1 MANFLKNLHPLLRRD
16 RDKKDNQDPNF
27 ALIDTLNE
35 EMNQVEKDAIE
46 SKLQSSLK
54 TATSEY
60 LDKFGDWFGV
70 YRKTD
75 ENDDDYRARIIKY
88 LLLKRGTNNAI
99 IEAIKD
105 YLGKDDIDVSVYE
118 PFTNIFYTNKSHLNG
133 EDHLMGY
140 YYTFAVINVSIG
152 DYFPVE
158 IIDVI
163 NEFKPAGVT
172 LYVTYDG
179 ASTIRGGT
187 IIKWLDGLP
196 KIETYQEYER
206 FIGYDD
212 TFYGHINMNE
222 SKDSDNSSS
231 DIFKTNHSLI
241 NSSDVL
247 TGSSSIGRQYVNYG
261 YITSYTYNPD
271 MASSVNQINASTNG
285 RGQEVPY
292 DYYMY
297 TGVRNNNTVELEIQT
312 SSGVSYLYNNFNFRD
327 YMSKYRPQV
336 DIQSDEARKIV
347 SDYIK
352 ELSIDYYL
360 SAVIPPDESI
370 EIKLQVYDFSI
381 DRWLTV
387 SISNLSFYEQNIGSN
402 IGYVKDYLNN
412 DLNMFTRLE
421 INAGRKDSV
430 DIKVNYLDLMFYY
443 YERNVYTIKPYRAIV
458 QNYLDITRE
467 AYVEAFKL
475 ASLDN
480 GDIISKTG
488 YQPMGYLR
496 LTDGYDNNIGRNL
509 LLDSINRT
517 KFSPNN
523 LGKGTVTQNNDGSWD
538 VKSDEGEVISLYRF
552 IKHSTIGNI
561 TEQALENGKWY
572 TFSLD
577 ITTSEDTD
585 IVIGSSVTEAYIP
598 DKDNIS
604 STTYNNKAKETRRIN
619 HTFKIVEDIE
629 NVPIILRTQGDN
641 STTVAFTYHKT
652 KLEEGV
658 KGTPW
663 QPNPEDIYG
672 ANDPNNRIE
681 LQAEDKDNNIIP
693 SKPVARYETKPGMNL
708 LADKDLFKTTIKG
721 SYVQGDTKELT
732 MSLWGSRITQTGS
745 MEKKLKAGKTYT
757 ISYDMEIIELPT
769 VPGYRY
775 APGIIVYSRN
785 PGTVIAE
792 TRFVNGY
799 AQVRDL
805 PVGTK
810 ERVEF
815 TFTMSDVDNVELT
828 AYTGLFNETGD
839 ASPYETREYAK
850 VKFTDIKLEEG
861 STATPY
867 TSSPEDNVSFVDKK
881 ITFKNINTKVQNIGI
896 TNDFAMSHL
905 KLQYSYYGNDWV
917 TLKELPDITQGETIT
932 TNNLIDLYG
941 LQTVDYSNINPMS
954 KVSLRTIW
962 NVKLGELNSQEGS
975 LSSMPNDY
983 FNAVW
988 QDIDK
993 LTNMNFG
1000 SMKVVKDTEGGVFDG
1015 STGEVIRATSLN
1027 TDTYTDLDKLSYTL
1041 NKYNEPLT
1049 LGSSRLISELK
1060 DELLTTESFNVDNR
1074 IKVVDSTSE
1083 HLPNTS
1089 IIKKGFVEREI
1100 AGSQYLDYGLYEP
1113 IESGTRYKLI
1123 VEGEFKDNIEFIS
1136 LYNSNPNFNEL
1147 FIYASEINNGYVE
1160 REFIAKESTEEKP
1173 RLNTDIRLYIRPYDS
1188 GLSKVRR
1195 VELRKV

>member
-1 MANFLKNLHPLLRRD
+1 MANFLKNLHPLLKRD
-16 RDKKDNQDPNF
+16 RNKKDNQDPNF

-99 IEAIKD
+99 IGAIKD

-140 YYTFAVINVSIG
+140 YYRFAVINVSIG

-222 SKDSDNSSS
+222 SKDSDNISS

-241 NSSDVL
+241 SSSDVL
-247 TGSSSIGRQYVNYG
+247 AGSSSIGRQYVNYG

-271 MASSVNQINASTNG
+271 MTSSVNQINASTNG

-297 TGVRNNNTVELEIQT
+297 TGVRNNNTIELEIQT

-458 QNYLDITRE
+458 ENYLDIARE
-467 AYVEAFKL
+467 AYVEAFKVS
-475 ASLDN
+475 SLNN

-488 YQPMGYLR
+488 YQPIGYLR
-496 LTDGYDNNIGRNL
+496 LTDGYDNSINRNL
-509 LLDSINRT
+509 LLNT
-517 KFSPNN
+517 KKQDTPVFRHATHTYMRVYLEHP
-523 LGKGTVTQNNDGSWD
+523 LEVGKKYTLTSKVDISNEH
-538 VKSDEGEVISLYRF
+538 KGEIDIRAY
-552 IKHSTIGNI
+552 
-561 TEQALENGKWY
+561 EPDNGI
-572 TFSLD
+572 
-577 ITTSEDTD
+577 ITTVIEDGK
-585 IVIGSSVTEAYIP
+585 IEVTF
-598 DKDNIS
+598 
-604 STTYNNKAKETRRIN
+604 TAKV
-619 HTFKIVEDIE
+619 K
-629 NVPIILRTQGDN
+629 
-641 STTVAFTYHKT
+641 STTVLLYMGTAGKSPYTLNTVFKEVM
-652 KLEEGV
+652 LVEGD
-658 KGTPW
+658 KPYKW

-672 ANDPNNRIE
+672 DNDPNQNINLE
-681 LQAEDKDNNIIP
+681 VKDIDSKIIS
-693 SKPVARYETKPGMNL
+693 SKDVS
-708 LADKDLFKTTIKG
+708 LA
-721 SYVQGDTKELT
+721 
-732 MSLWGSRITQTGS
+732 
-745 MEKKLKAGKTYT
+745 
-757 ISYDMEIIELPT
+757 
-769 VPGYRY
+769 
-775 APGIIVYSRN
+775 
-785 PGTVIAE
+785 
-792 TRFVNGY
+792 
-799 AQVRDL
+799 
-805 PVGTK
+805 
-810 ERVEF
+810 
-815 TFTMSDVDNVELT
+815 
-828 AYTGLFNETGD
+828 
-839 ASPYETREYAK
+839 
-850 VKFTDIKLEEG
+850 
-861 STATPY
+861 
-867 TSSPEDNVSFVDKK
+867 PEDNVQFLDK
-881 ITFKNINTKVQNIGI
+881 IVTLGNINTKVQSIGI
-896 TNDFAMSHL
+896 TNDFTIPHV

-917 TLKELPDITQGETIT
+917 TLKELTDVTQGETIT
-932 TNNLIDLYG
+932 TNNLIDVFG

-954 KVSLRTIW
+954 NVSLRSIW
-962 NVKLGELNSQEGS
+962 NVKLGELNNKEGS
-975 LSSMPNDY
+975 VSNMPNNY

-993 LTNMNFG
+993 LTDMNFG
-1000 SMKVVKDTEGGVFDG
+1000 SMKIVKDTEGGVFDG
-1015 STGEVIRATSLN
+1015 STGEIIKATLLN

-1060 DELLTTESFNVDNR
+1060 DELLTTESLNIDNR
-1074 IKVVDSTSE
+1074 IKVVDSISE

-1113 IESGTRYKLI
+1113 IESGTRYKFI
-1123 VEGEFKDNIEFIS
+1123 VEGEFKNNIEFIS
-1136 LYNSNPNFNEL
+1136 LYNSNANFNET
-1147 FIYASEINNGYVE
+1147 FIYPTDIINGVAE
-1160 REFIAKESTEEKP
+1160 KEFIAKKPTEEKP

-1188 GLSKVRR
+1188 ELSKVRR
-1195 VELRKV
+1195 VEIRKV

>member
-16 RDKKDNQDPNF
+16 RNKKDNQDPNF
-27 ALIDTLNE
+27 ALIDALNE
-35 EMNQVEKDAIE
+35 EMNQVERDAIE

-70 YRKTD
+70 YRRAN
-75 ENDDDYRARIIKY
+75 EDDTTYRARIIRY

-99 IEAIKD
+99 IDAIKD
-105 YLGKDDIDVSVYE
+105 YLGRDDIDVSVYE

-140 YYTFAVINVSIG
+140 YYRFAVINVSIG

-222 SKDSDNSSS
+222 SKDSDNISS

-247 TGSSSIGRQYVNYG
+247 AGSSSIGRQYVNYG
-261 YITSYTYNPD
+261 YITSYTYHPD
-271 MASSVNQINASTNG
+271 MTSSVNQISASTHG

-297 TGVRNNNTVELEIQT
+297 TGVRNNNTVELEMQT

-336 DIQSDEARKIV
+336 DIQSDEARRNV

-412 DLNMFTRLE
+412 ELNMFTRLE
-421 INAGRKDSV
+421 INAGRRGSV

-443 YERNVYTIKPYRAIV
+443 YERNVYTIYPYSAIV
-458 QNYLDITRE
+458 DNYLDLSRDTYI
-467 AYVEAFKL
+467 EAFKI
-475 ASLDN
+475 ASLNN
-480 GDIISKTG
+480 GDIISKSG

-509 LLDSINRT
+509 LFNTTQGFYKDDLIIYNGVIIREEGKEAIAWSDTANIISLRNSGETLIPGEQYAFSFYAKASEDLNIQKVYLNQANSSFLVNQQIST
-517 KFSPNN
+517 KWERYSFSFIAQEDNN
-523 LGKGTVTQNNDGSWD
+523 GNKVKFHSYPIVNNGEKTFFIAD
-538 VKSDEGEVISLYRF
+538 VKLEYG
-552 IKHSTIGNI
+552 GN
-561 TEQALENGKWY
+561 
-572 TFSLD
+572 
-577 ITTSEDTD
+577 
-585 IVIGSSVTEAYIP
+585 P
-598 DKDNIS
+598 
-604 STTYNNKAKETRRIN
+604 
-619 HTFKIVEDIE
+619 
-629 NVPIILRTQGDN
+629 
-641 STTVAFTYHKT
+641 T
-652 KLEEGV
+652 KV
-658 KGTPW
+658 

-681 LQAEDKDNNIIP
+681 LQAKDKDNNIIP
-693 SKPVARYETKPGMNL
+693 SKPVALYETKPGMNL
-708 LADKDLFKTTIKG
+708 ISNKDIIKNTSKG
-721 SYVQGDTKELT
+721 SYVQGDTKDLT
-732 MSLWGSRITQTGS
+732 MSLWGSRITQAGS
-745 MEKKLKAGKTYT
+745 MENKLKAGKTYT
-757 ISYDMEIIELPT
+757 ISYDMEMLEVPT
-769 VPGYRY
+769 VPGYRQ
-775 APGIIVYSRN
+775 APGIIVYTRN
-785 PGTVIAE
+785 PSNVIAE
-792 TRFVNGY
+792 TRHVNGY
-799 AQVRDL
+799 EQVRDL

-815 TFTMSDVDNVELT
+815 TFTMSDADNVELT

-839 ASPYETREYAK
+839 ASPYETREYST
-850 VKFTDIKLEEG
+850 VRFTNIKLEEG

-867 TSSPEDNVSFVDKK
+867 TPSPEDNVSFIDKK
-881 ITFKNINTKVQNIGI
+881 ITFTNISTIIQSIGV
-896 TNDFAMSHL
+896 TNDFTIPHVD
-905 KLQYSYYGNDWV
+905 LQYSYYGNDWI
-917 TLKELPDITQGETIT
+917 TLKELNNVTQGETIT
-932 TNNLIDLYG
+932 TNNLIDLFG
-941 LQTVDYSNINPMS
+941 LQTIDYSNITPMS
-954 KVSLRTIW
+954 KVSLRSVW
-962 NVKLGELNSQEGS
+962 NVKLGDINNQEGS
-975 LSSMPNDY
+975 LSNMSNNY

-993 LTNMNFG
+993 LTDMNFG
-1000 SMKVVKDTEGGVFDG
+1000 SMKIVKDTEGGIFDG
-1015 STGEVIRATSLN
+1015 STGEIIKATLLN

-1060 DELLTTESFNVDNR
+1060 DELLTTESLNIDNR
-1074 IKVVDSTSE
+1074 IKVVDTISE
-1083 HLPNTS
+1083 QLPIS
-1089 IIKKGFVEREI
+1089 IITNGLIERDI
-1100 AGSQYLDYGLYEP
+1100 SGSQYLAYEIYEP
-1113 IESGTRYKLI
+1113 VESGIKYKLI
-1123 VEGEFKDNIEFIS
+1123 VEGEFKDNIGYMS
-1136 LYNSNPNFNEL
+1136 LYNSNPRFSEL
-1147 FIYASEINNGYVE
+1147 TIYASEIINGVAE
-1160 REFIAKESTEEKP
+1160 KEFIAKESTDGNP
-1173 RLNTDIRLYIRPYDS
+1173 RLNTDVRIYIRPYDS
-1188 GLSKVRR
+1188 NISKVRR
-1195 VELRKV
+1195 VELRKMQ

>member
-16 RDKKDNQDPNF
+16 RNKKDNQDPNF

-222 SKDSDNSSS
+222 SKDSDNISS

-247 TGSSSIGRQYVNYG
+247 AGSSSIGRQYVNYG

-271 MASSVNQINASTNG
+271 MTSSVNQINASTNG

-297 TGVRNNNTVELEIQT
+297 TGVRNNNTVELEMQT

-336 DIQSDEARKIV
+336 DIQSDEARRNV

-412 DLNMFTRLE
+412 ELNMFTRLE

-458 QNYLDITRE
+458 ENYLDIARE

-496 LTDGYDNNIGRNL
+496 LTDGYDNNINRNL
-509 LLDSINRT
+509 VFNSQDIDWHIATYQGATKMIEKSSNGYTRVRINGGDSVVKAFYILNDIIKYKGEEIAISFRLKTKKPLGILLHGITSKDGANFYYEENETVYLTAEKSSYVGG
-517 KFSPNN
+517 SPQIQFRPN
-523 LGKGTVTQNNDGSWD
+523 GSEDLDFEIKD
-538 VKSDEGEVISLYRF
+538 VKIEF
-552 IKHSTIGNI
+552 
-561 TEQALENGKWY
+561 
-572 TFSLD
+572 
-577 ITTSEDTD
+577 
-585 IVIGSSVTEAYIP
+585 GSKVTPY
-598 DKDNIS
+598 
-604 STTYNNKAKETRRIN
+604 
-619 HTFKIVEDIE
+619 
-629 NVPIILRTQGDN
+629 
-641 STTVAFTYHKT
+641 
-652 KLEEGV
+652 
-658 KGTPW
+658 

-672 ANDPNNRIE
+672 DNDPNTRIE
-681 LQAEDKDNNIIP
+681 LQATDKDNNIIP

-708 LADKDLFKTTIKG
+708 ISNKDIIRNTSKY

-732 MSLWGSRITQTGS
+732 LSLWGTRITRAGTI
-745 MEKKLKAGKTYT
+745 ENKLKAGKTYT
-757 ISYDMEIIELPT
+757 ISYDMEILE
-769 VPGYRY
+769 VPDVPAYRY
-775 APGIIVYSRN
+775 TPGIIVLSRN
-785 PGTVIAE
+785 PSNVIAE

-799 AQVRDL
+799 AKVRDL
-805 PVGTK
+805 PEGTK
-810 ERVEF
+810 ERVEV
-815 TFTMSDVDNVELT
+815 TFTMSDDDNIELT
-828 AYTGLFNETGD
+828 AYTGLFNETGE
-839 ASPYETREYAK
+839 ASPYETREYVK

-867 TSSPEDNVSFVDKK
+867 TPSPEDSVSFIDKK

-917 TLKELPDITQGETIT
+917 TLKELTDITQGETIT
-932 TNNLIDLYG
+932 TNNLIDVFG

-954 KVSLRTIW
+954 NVSLRSIW
-962 NVKLGELNSQEGS
+962 NIKLGELSNKEGS
-975 LSSMPNDY
+975 VSNMSNNY

-993 LTNMNFG
+993 LTDMNFG
-1000 SMKVVKDTEGGVFDG
+1000 SMKIVKDTVGGVFDG
-1015 STGEVIRATSLN
+1015 STGEIIKATLLN

-1041 NKYNEPLT
+1041 NKYIEPLT

-1060 DELLTTESFNVDNR
+1060 DELLTTESLNIDNR
-1074 IKVVDSTSE
+1074 IKVVDSISE
-1083 HLPNTS
+1083 QLPNTS

-1100 AGSQYLDYGLYEP
+1100 VGSQYLDYGLYEP

-1188 GLSKVRR
+1188 ELSKVRR

>member
-1 MANFLKNLHPLLRRD
+1 MANFLKNLHPLLRRS
-16 RDKKDNQDPNF
+16 RNKKDNQDPNF

-35 EMNQVEKDAIE
+35 EMNQVERDAIE

-179 ASTIRGGT
+179 ASTIRGGSL
-187 IIKWLDGLP
+187 IKWLEGLP

-261 YITSYTYNPD
+261 YTTSYTYNPD
-271 MASSVNQINASTNG
+271 MTSTVNQINASTNG

-297 TGVRNNNTVELEIQT
+297 TGARNNNTIELEMQT

-336 DIQSDEARKIV
+336 DIQSDESRKIV

-412 DLNMFTRLE
+412 ELNMFTRLE
-421 INAGRKDSV
+421 INVGRKDSV

-458 QNYLDITRE
+458 ENYLDITRE
-467 AYVEAFKL
+467 AYIEAFKL

-488 YQPMGYLR
+488 YQPMGYIR
-496 LTDGYDNNIGRNL
+496 LTDGYDNSINRNL
-509 LLDSINRT
+509 LNNT
-517 KFSPNN
+517 TQGYYKN
-523 LGKGTVTQNNDGSWD
+523 LGSLSYSDDKHLTEDVIEEGRKSVRFDSNSTSNSIIYLKGTEYSLI
-538 VKSDEGEVISLYRF
+538 EGE
-552 IKHSTIGNI
+552 T
-561 TEQALENGKWY
+561 Y
-572 TFSLD
+572 TFSFYAKTNVDMGMVQGIYLNSD
-577 ITTSEDTD
+577 NRGFIPKTIFKPKWTRYSFTFTAKGNKNLGIHMYPLLNENSDEYR
-585 IVIGSSVTEAYIP
+585 VIYIS
-598 DKDNIS
+598 DW
-604 STTYNNKAKETRRIN
+604 
-619 HTFKIVEDIE
+619 
-629 NVPIILRTQGDN
+629 
-641 STTVAFTYHKT
+641 
-652 KLEEGV
+652 KLEFGDKATKV
-658 KGTPW
+658 

-672 ANDPNNRIE
+672 ANDPNTRIE
-681 LQAEDKDNNIIP
+681 LQAKDKDNNIIP
-693 SKPVARYETKPGMNL
+693 SKSMSLYENKPGMNL
-708 LADKDLFKTTIKG
+708 ISSKDIITNTSKY

-732 MSLWGSRITQTGS
+732 MSLWGTRITRAGT
-745 MEKKLKAGKTYT
+745 MEEKLEEGKTYT
-757 ISYDMEIIELPT
+757 ISYDMEILEVPT
-769 VPGYRY
+769 VSSFRY
-775 APGIIVYSRN
+775 TPGIIVLSRN
-785 PGTVIAE
+785 PSNVIAE

-799 AQVRDL
+799 EQVRDL
-805 PVGTK
+805 PVGAK
-810 ERVEF
+810 ERVEV
-815 TFTMSDVDNVELT
+815 TFTMPYAEDVELT
-828 AYTGLFNETGD
+828 AYTGLFNESGD

-867 TSSPEDNVSFVDKK
+867 TPLPEDNVSFIDKK

-896 TNDFAMSHL
+896 TNDFAISHL

-917 TLKELPDITQGETIT
+917 TLKELTDITQGETIT
-932 TNNLIDLYG
+932 TNNLIDVFG

-954 KVSLRTIW
+954 NVSLRSIW
-962 NVKLGELNSQEGS
+962 NVKLGELNNKEGS
-975 LSSMPNDY
+975 VSNMPNNY

-993 LTNMNFG
+993 LTDMNFG
-1000 SMKVVKDTEGGVFDG
+1000 SMKIVKDTEGGVFDG
-1015 STGEVIRATSLN
+1015 ATGEVIRATSLN

-1041 NKYNEPLT
+1041 ANYTEPLT

-1060 DELLTTESFNVDNR
+1060 EELLTTESLNIDNR
-1074 IKVVDSTSE
+1074 VKVVDTISE
-1083 HLPNTS
+1083 QLPIS
-1089 IIKKGFVEREI
+1089 IIKNGFIERDI
-1100 AGSQYLDYGLYEP
+1100 SGSQYLAYELYEP
-1113 IESGTRYKLI
+1113 VESGIKYKLI
-1123 VEGEFKDNIEFIS
+1123 VEGEFKDNIGYMS
-1136 LYNSNPNFNEL
+1136 LYNSNPRFSEL
-1147 FIYASEINNGYVE
+1147 TIYASEIINGVAE
-1160 REFIAKESTEEKP
+1160 KEFIAKESTDGNP
-1173 RLNTDIRLYIRPYDS
+1173 RLNTDVRIYVRPYDS
-1188 GLSKVRR
+1188 NNSKIRR
-1195 VELRKV
+1195 VELRKMQ

>member
-1 MANFLKNLHPLLRRD
+1 MANFLKNLHPLLKRD
-16 RDKKDNQDPNF
+16 RNKKDNQDPNF

-60 LDKFGDWFGV
+60 LDKFGDWFSV

-75 ENDDDYRARIIKY
+75 ENDDDYRARIIRY

-140 YYTFAVINVSIG
+140 YYRFAVINVSIG

-179 ASTIRGGT
+179 ASTIRGGS

-247 TGSSSIGRQYVNYG
+247 AGSSSIGRQYVNYG
-261 YITSYTYNPD
+261 YTTSYTYNPD
-271 MASSVNQINASTNG
+271 MTSSVNQISASTHG

-292 DYYMY
+292 GYYMY

-336 DIQSDEARKIV
+336 DIQSDEARRNV

-387 SISNLSFYEQNIGSN
+387 SINNLSFYEQNIGSN

-412 DLNMFTRLE
+412 ELNMFTRLE

-458 QNYLDITRE
+458 ENYLDIARE

-488 YQPMGYLR
+488 YQPMQYLR
-496 LTDGYDNNIGRNL
+496 LTDGYDNSVPRNL
-509 LLDSINRT
+509 LHN
-517 KFSPNN
+517 
-523 LGKGTVTQNNDGSWD
+523 VTQGFYYDSYGFTYNGYKTTVDGREAIAW
-538 VKSDEGEVISLYRF
+538 SDTDNIISLRNRGETL
-552 IKHSTIGNI
+552 IPG
-561 TEQALENGKWY
+561 EQY
-572 TFSLD
+572 TFSFYAKA
-577 ITTSEDTD
+577 SEDLT
-585 IVIGSSVTEAYIP
+585 IQNVYLNLANNRFLV
-598 DKDNIS
+598 NQQIS
-604 STTYNNKAKETRRIN
+604 TKWERYNFTFIAKEDNNGNKVSFHSYPIVN
-619 HTFKIVEDIE
+619 NGEKTFFIADI
-629 NVPIILRTQGDN
+629 
-641 STTVAFTYHKT
+641 
-652 KLEEGV
+652 KLEYG
-658 KGTPW
+658 KTPTKV

-672 ANDPNNRIE
+672 ANDPNQNINVEVKDADSKIISSKDASVE
-681 LQAEDKDNNIIP
+681 LNYEGRNLIQSKKINNN
-693 SKPVARYETKPGMNL
+693 SNL
-708 LADKDLFKTTIKG
+708 SLG
-721 SYVQGDTKELT
+721 SYVEGGTEKLDVQGWAVGIYSQQNTTDV
-732 MSLWGSRITQTGS
+732 I
-745 MEKKLKAGKTYT
+745 KKGETYT
-757 ISYDMEIIELPT
+757 ISYDWEMLEEPT
-769 VPGYRY
+769 TTKLSIQNPR
-775 APGIIVYSRN
+775 IIVYQRPNSVTGAKAKTLAN
-785 PGTVIAE
+785 TTASSSYVDKQIPI
-792 TRFVNGY
+792 
-799 AQVRDL
+799 
-805 PVGTK
+805 GTK
-810 ERVEF
+810 EHMEL
-815 TFTMSDVDNVELT
+815 TFTTPVDMDNAEILV
-828 AYTGLFNETGD
+828 YTGIFTPSGEIETID
-839 ASPYETREYAK
+839 TRQFSK
-850 VKFTDIKLEEG
+850 VRFSNIKIEKG
-861 STATPY
+861 STSTPY
-867 TSSPEDNVSFVDKK
+867 TRAPEDNVQFLDK
-881 ITFKNINTKVQNIGI
+881 IVTLGNINTKVQSIGI
-896 TNDFAMSHL
+896 TNDFIIPSSS
-905 KLQYSYYGNDWV
+905 LQYSYYGNDWV
-917 TLKELPDITQGETIT
+917 TLKELTDITQGETIT
-932 TNNLIDLYG
+932 TNNLIDVFG

-954 KVSLRTIW
+954 NVSLRSIW
-962 NVKLGELNSQEGS
+962 NVKLGELNNKEGS
-975 LSSMPNDY
+975 LSDMPNNY

-993 LTNMNFG
+993 LTDMKFS
-1000 SMKVVKDTEGGVFDG
+1000 SMKIVRDTEGGVFDG
-1015 STGEVIRATSLN
+1015 STGEIIKATLLN

-1041 NKYNEPLT
+1041 NKYIEPLT

-1074 IKVVDSTSE
+1074 IKVIDSIYE
-1083 HLPNTS
+1083 ELPNTS
-1089 IIKKGFVEREI
+1089 IIKNGFVEREVT
-1100 AGSQYLDYGLYEP
+1100 GSKYLDYGLYEP
-1113 IESGTRYKLI
+1113 IEDGTRYKLI

-1136 LYNSNPNFNEL
+1136 LYNSNPNFNET
-1147 FIYASEINNGYVE
+1147 FIYPSEIINGVAE
-1160 REFIAKESTEEKP
+1160 KEFIAKPSTEDKP
-1173 RLNTDIRLYIRPYDS
+1173 RLNTDVRIYIRPYDS
-1188 GLSKVRR
+1188 TISKVRR

>member
-16 RDKKDNQDPNF
+16 RNKKDNQDPNF
-27 ALIDTLNE
+27 ALIEALNE

-75 ENDDDYRARIIKY
+75 EKDDVYRARIIKY

-99 IEAIKD
+99 IEAIRD
-105 YLGKDDIDVSVYE
+105 YLGKDDIDVNVYE
-118 PFTNIFYTNKSHLNG
+118 PFKNIFYTNKSHLNG

-140 YYTFAVINVSIG
+140 YYRFAVINVSIG
-152 DYFPVE
+152 DYFPIE
-158 IIDVI
+158 IVDVI

-179 ASTIRGGT
+179 ASTIRGGA

-196 KIETYQEYER
+196 KIETYQEFDR

-247 TGSSSIGRQYVNYG
+247 AGSSSIGRQYVNYG
-261 YITSYTYNPD
+261 YTTSHTYNPD
-271 MASSVNQINASTNG
+271 MTSSVNQINASTHG

-297 TGVRNNNTVELEIQT
+297 TGVRNNNTVELEMQT

-336 DIQSDEARKIV
+336 DIQSDEARRNV

-387 SISNLSFYEQNIGSN
+387 SINNLSFYEQNIGSN

-458 QNYLDITRE
+458 ENYLDIARE

-496 LTDGYDNNIGRNL
+496 LTDGYDNNINRNL
-509 LLDSINRT
+509 LFNSQDINQRLYTYSGST
-517 KFSPNN
+517 KEVEESS
-523 LGKGTVTQNNDGSWD
+523 GGYTR
-538 VKSDEGEVISLYRF
+538 VK
-552 IKHSTIGNI
+552 
-561 TEQALENGKWY
+561 
-572 TFSLD
+572 
-577 ITTSEDTD
+577 TTG
-585 IVIGSSVTEAYIP
+585 GSSGVKALYVLNELLEHKNETITLSFKIKTKKPLYIFLNGMTMP
-598 DKDNIS
+598 GGINYYLEGNEDIYFKVPN
-604 STTYNNKAKETRRIN
+604 TTYRGGSPQIQFRQNGEEELDFEIKNIK
-619 HTFKIVEDIE
+619 VE
-629 NVPIILRTQGDN
+629 
-641 STTVAFTYHKT
+641 
-652 KLEEGV
+652 
-658 KGTPW
+658 KGQEATPY

-672 ANDPNNRIE
+672 ANDPNTRIE
-681 LQAEDKDNNIIP
+681 LQAKDEDNNIIP
-693 SKPVARYETKPGMNL
+693 SKSMSLYENKPGMNL
-708 LADKDLFKTTIKG
+708 LSSKDIIKNTSKG

-732 MSLWGSRITQTGS
+732 MSLWGSRITQAGS
-745 MEKKLKAGKTYT
+745 LEEKLEEGKTYT
-757 ISYDMEIIELPT
+757 ISYDMEILEIPT
-769 VPGYRY
+769 VLAYRY
-775 APGIIVYSRN
+775 VPGIIVYSRN

-815 TFTMSDVDNVELT
+815 TFTMPYVDNVELT
-828 AYTGLFNETGD
+828 GYTGLFNETGD

-867 TSSPEDNVSFVDKK
+867 TPSPEDNVSFIDKK
-881 ITFKNINTKVQNIGI
+881 ITFKNINTKVQTIGI
-896 TNDFAMSHL
+896 TNDFAISHL

-917 TLKELPDITQGETIT
+917 TLKELTDITQGETIT
-932 TNNLIDLYG
+932 TNNLIDVFG

-954 KVSLRTIW
+954 NVSLRSIW
-962 NVKLGELNSQEGS
+962 NVKLGELNNKEGS
-975 LSSMPNDY
+975 LSDMPNNY

-993 LTNMNFG
+993 LTDMKFS
-1000 SMKVVKDTEGGVFDG
+1000 SMKIVRDTEGGVFDG
-1015 STGEVIRATSLN
+1015 STGEIIKATLLN

-1041 NKYNEPLT
+1041 NKYTELLT
-1049 LGSSRLISELK
+1049 LDSSRLISELK
-1060 DELLTTESFNVDNR
+1060 DELLTTESLNVDNR
-1074 IKVVDSTSE
+1074 IKVVDTDTQITINE
-1083 HLPNTS
+1083 S
-1089 IIKKGFVEREI
+1089 I
-1100 AGSQYLDYGLYEP
+1100 S
-1113 IESGTRYKLI
+1113 
-1123 VEGEFKDNIEFIS
+1123 
-1136 LYNSNPNFNEL
+1136 
-1147 FIYASEINNGYVE
+1147 
-1160 REFIAKESTEEKP
+1160 
-1173 RLNTDIRLYIRPYDS
+1173 
-1188 GLSKVRR
+1188 
-1195 VELRKV
+1195 

>member
-1 MANFLKNLHPLLRRD
+1 MANFLKNLHPLLKRD
-16 RDKKDNQDPNF
+16 RNKKDNQDPNF

-75 ENDDDYRARIIKY
+75 ENDDDYRARIIRY

-140 YYTFAVINVSIG
+140 YYRFAVINVSIG

-247 TGSSSIGRQYVNYG
+247 AGSSSIGRQYVNYG
-261 YITSYTYNPD
+261 YTTSYTYNPD
-271 MASSVNQINASTNG
+271 MTSSVNQISASTHG

-297 TGVRNNNTVELEIQT
+297 TGVRNNNTVELEMQT

-336 DIQSDEARKIV
+336 DIQSDEARRNV

-381 DRWLTV
+381 GRWLTV
-387 SISNLSFYEQNIGSN
+387 SINNLSFYEQNIGSN

-412 DLNMFTRLE
+412 ELNMFTRLE
-421 INAGRKDSV
+421 INAGRRGSV

-458 QNYLDITRE
+458 ENYLDIARE

-523 LGKGTVTQNNDGSWD
+523 TGKGTVIQNNDGSWGI
-538 VKSDEGEVISLYRF
+538 KSDEGEVISVYRF

-561 TEQALENGKWY
+561 TGKALENGKWY

-585 IVIGSSVTEAYIP
+585 IVIGSSVTEAYRP
-598 DKDNIS
+598 DKNNIT
-604 STTYNNKAKETRRIN
+604 STTYSNNAKEKQRIN

-641 STTVAFTYHKT
+641 STTVDIVYHKT
-652 KLEEGV
+652 KLEEGI
-658 KGTPW
+658 KGTQW

-672 ANDPNNRIE
+672 ANDPNTRIE
-681 LQAEDKDNNIIP
+681 LQAKDKDNNIIP
-693 SKPVARYETKPGMNL
+693 SKSMSLYENKPGMNL
-708 LADKDLFKTTIKG
+708 LSSKDIIKNTSKG

-732 MSLWGSRITQTGS
+732 MSLWGSRITQAGS
-745 MEKKLKAGKTYT
+745 MENKLKAGKTYT
-757 ISYDMEIIELPT
+757 ISYDMEILEIPD
-769 VPGYRY
+769 VPAYRY
-775 APGIIVYSRN
+775 VPGIIVYTRN
-785 PGTVIAE
+785 PGKVIAE

-867 TSSPEDNVSFVDKK
+867 TPSPEDNVSFIDKK
-881 ITFKNINTKVQNIGI
+881 ITFKNINTKVQTIGI
-896 TNDFAMSHL
+896 TNDFAISHL

-917 TLKELPDITQGETIT
+917 TLKELTDITQGETIT
-932 TNNLIDLYG
+932 TNNLIDVFG

-954 KVSLRTIW
+954 NVSLRSIW
-962 NVKLGELNSQEGS
+962 NVKLGELNNKEGS
-975 LSSMPNDY
+975 LSDMPNNY

-993 LTNMNFG
+993 LTDMKFS
-1000 SMKVVKDTEGGVFDG
+1000 SMKIVKDTEGGVFDG
-1015 STGEVIRATSLN
+1015 STGEVIKATLLN

-1074 IKVVDSTSE
+1074 IKVVDSISE
-1083 HLPNTS
+1083 QLPNTS
-1089 IIKKGFVEREI
+1089 IIKKGFVEREL

-1136 LYNSNPNFNEL
+1136 LYNSNPNFNET
-1147 FIYASEINNGYVE
+1147 FMYPTEIINGVAE
-1160 REFIAKESTEEKP
+1160 KEFIAKESTEEKP

-1188 GLSKVRR
+1188 EISKVRR
-1195 VELRKV
+1195 VELRKI

>member
-1 MANFLKNLHPLLRRD
+1 
-16 RDKKDNQDPNF
+16 
-27 ALIDTLNE
+27 
-35 EMNQVEKDAIE
+35 MNQVEKDAIE

-54 TATSEY
+54 TSTSEY

-118 PFTNIFYTNKSHLNG
+118 PFKNIFYTNKSHLNG
-133 EDHLMGY
+133 EDRLMGY
-140 YYTFAVINVSIG
+140 YYRFAVINVSIG

-179 ASTIRGGT
+179 ASTIRGGA

-196 KIETYQEYER
+196 KIETYQEFDR
-206 FIGYDD
+206 FTGYDD
-212 TFYGHINMNE
+212 TFYGHINMNQ
-222 SKDSDNSSS
+222 SKDTDNSTS
-231 DIFKTNHSLI
+231 DVFKTNHSLI
-241 NSSDVL
+241 NSLDVL
-247 TGSSSIGRQYVNYG
+247 TGSSSVGRKYVNYG
-261 YITSYTYNPD
+261 YVTSYAYNPGTT
-271 MASSVNQINASTNG
+271 SSVSQISNTTG
-285 RGQEVPY
+285 RGQEVPT

-297 TGVRNNNTVELEIQT
+297 TSIKNNNTVELSMQT
-312 SSGVSYLYNNFNFRD
+312 TSGVSYLYNNFNFRD

-336 DIQSDEARKIV
+336 DVQSDEARRIV

-360 SAVIPPDESI
+360 SAVIPPDDSI

-381 DRWLTV
+381 NRWLTV
-387 SISNLSFYEQNIGSN
+387 SINNLSFYETNIGSN
-402 IGYVKDYLNN
+402 IGYIKDYLNSE
-412 DLNMFTRLE
+412 LNMFTRLE
-421 INAGRKDSV
+421 INAGRRDSV

-443 YERNVYTIKPYRAIV
+443 YERGIYTIKPFKALIE
-458 QNYLDITRE
+458 NYLDITRE
-467 AYVEAFKL
+467 TYVEAFKL
-475 ASLDN
+475 ASMDN

-496 LTDGYDNNIGRNL
+496 LTDGYDNNINRNL
-509 LLDSINRT
+509 LHNTTQGFYLSSKSYNRE
-517 KFSPNN
+517 
-523 LGKGTVTQNNDGSWD
+523 LVT
-538 VKSDEGEVISLYRF
+538 EGGREAMKWSNTDNIISLKNNGETLEPGVKYTLSFYAKASEKLNIKKVYLNTANTGFLPNQMVDTQWRRYSFTF
-552 IKHSTIGNI
+552 IAEEDNKGNKFMFHSYPEVN
-561 TEQALENGKWY
+561 NG
-572 TFSLD
+572 
-577 ITTSEDTD
+577 E
-585 IVIGSSVTEAYIP
+585 
-598 DKDNIS
+598 
-604 STTYNNKAKETRRIN
+604 KA
-619 HTFKIVEDIE
+619 FYLSDM
-629 NVPIILRTQGDN
+629 
-641 STTVAFTYHKT
+641 
-652 KLEEGV
+652 KLEYGD
-658 KGTPW
+658 TATAI

-672 ANDPNNRIE
+672 ATDPNTRIE
-681 LQAEDKDNNIIP
+681 LQAKDKDNNIIP
-693 SKPVARYETKPGMNL
+693 SKSVSLYENKPGMNL
-708 LADKDLFKTTIKG
+708 LSNKDIINNTSKG
-721 SYVQGDTKELT
+721 SYVQGGTKELT
-732 MSLWGSRITQTGS
+732 MSLWGARITQTGS
-745 MEKKLKAGKTYT
+745 LENKLKAGKTYT
-757 ISYDMEIIELPT
+757 ISYDMEILEIPD
-769 VPGYRY
+769 VPAYRY
-775 APGIIVYSRN
+775 VPGIIVYTRN
-785 PGTVIAE
+785 PTKVIAE
-792 TRFVNGY
+792 TRFEKGY

-805 PVGTK
+805 PVGAK

-815 TFTMSDVDNVELT
+815 TFTMPDVDNVELT

-867 TSSPEDNVSFVDKK
+867 TSSPEDNVSFIDKK
-881 ITFKNINTKVQNIGI
+881 ITFKNINTKVQTIGI

-917 TLKELPDITQGETIT
+917 TLKELTDITQGETIT
-932 TNNLIDLYG
+932 TNNLIDVFG
-941 LQTVDYSNINPMS
+941 LQTLDYSNINPMS
-954 KVSLRTIW
+954 NVSLRSIW
-962 NVKLGELNSQEGS
+962 NVKLGEFNNKEGS
-975 LSSMPNDY
+975 LSNMPNNY

-993 LTNMNFG
+993 LTDMKLS
-1000 SMKVVKDTEGGVFDG
+1000 SMKIVRDTEGGVFDG
-1015 STGEVIRATSLN
+1015 STGEIIKATLLN

-1041 NKYNEPLT
+1041 NKYIETLT

-1074 IKVVDSTSE
+1074 IKVVDSISE
-1083 HLPNTS
+1083 QLPNTS
-1089 IIKKGFVEREI
+1089 IIKKGFVEREL

-1136 LYNSNPNFNEL
+1136 LYNSNPNFNET
-1147 FIYASEINNGYVE
+1147 FVYPTEIINGVAE
-1160 REFIAKESTEEKP
+1160 KEFIAKESTEEKP

-1188 GLSKVRR
+1188 EISKVRR
-1195 VELRKV
+1195 VELRKI

>member
-16 RDKKDNQDPNF
+16 RNKKDNQDPNF
-27 ALIDTLNE
+27 ALIEALNE

-99 IEAIKD
+99 IEAIRD

-118 PFTNIFYTNKSHLNG
+118 PFKNIFYTNKSHLNG

-140 YYTFAVINVSIG
+140 YYRFAVINVSIG
-152 DYFPVE
+152 DYFPIE
-158 IIDVI
+158 IVDVI

-179 ASTIRGGT
+179 ASTIRGGS

-196 KIETYQEYER
+196 KIETYQEFDR

-212 TFYGHINMNE
+212 TFYGHLNMNQ
-222 SKDSDNSSS
+222 SKDNDNSSS

-241 NSSDVL
+241 NSLDVL
-247 TGSSSIGRQYVNYG
+247 TGSSSVGRQYVNYG
-261 YITSYTYNPD
+261 YVTSYVYNPS
-271 MASSVNQINASTNG
+271 MTSSVNQISASTHG

-297 TGVRNNNTVELEIQT
+297 TGVRNNNTVELEMQT

-336 DIQSDEARKIV
+336 DIQSDEARRNV

-387 SISNLSFYEQNIGSN
+387 SINNLSFYEQNIGSN

-412 DLNMFTRLE
+412 ELNMFTRLE
-421 INAGRKDSV
+421 INAGRRDSV

-458 QNYLDITRE
+458 ENYLDIARE

-496 LTDGYDNNIGRNL
+496 LTDGYDNNINRNL
-509 LLDSINRT
+509 LHNTTQGFYYDSYGFTYNGYKT
-517 KFSPNN
+517 
-523 LGKGTVTQNNDGSWD
+523 TVDGREAIAW
-538 VKSDEGEVISLYRF
+538 SDTSNIISLRYNGTNLVPGKKYTLSFYAKASKELILQRVYLNTANTNFLPNQVINTKWNRYSFTF
-552 IKHSTIGNI
+552 IAKDDG
-561 TEQALENGKWY
+561 
-572 TFSLD
+572 
-577 ITTSEDTD
+577 
-585 IVIGSSVTEAYIP
+585 
-598 DKDNIS
+598 KDNRFTFHS
-604 STTYNNKAKETRRIN
+604 YPEVNNGE
-619 HTFKIVEDIE
+619 KIFYLSDM
-629 NVPIILRTQGDN
+629 
-641 STTVAFTYHKT
+641 
-652 KLEEGV
+652 KLEYGDEATEV
-658 KGTPW
+658 

-672 ANDPNNRIE
+672 ANDPNTRIE
-681 LQAEDKDNNIIP
+681 LQAKDKDNNIIP
-693 SKPVARYETKPGMNL
+693 SKSMSLYENKPGMNL
-708 LADKDLFKTTIKG
+708 LSSKDIIKNTSKG
-721 SYVQGDTKELT
+721 SYVQGDTKDLT
-732 MSLWGSRITQTGS
+732 MSLWGTRITQTRS
-745 MEKKLKAGKTYT
+745 IENKLKSGKTYT
-757 ISYDMEIIELPT
+757 ISYNMEILEIPD
-769 VPGYRY
+769 VPAYRY
-775 APGIIVYSRN
+775 RPGIIVYTRN
-785 PGTVIAE
+785 PPNVIAE
-792 TRFVNGY
+792 TRY
-799 AQVRDL
+799 ANWYEQLPDL
-805 PVGTK
+805 PVGAK
-810 ERVEF
+810 ERVEV
-815 TFTMSDVDNVELT
+815 TFTMPYVEDVELT
-828 AYTGLFNETGD
+828 AYTGVFNETGQ
-839 ASPYETREYAK
+839 ASSYETQEYAK

-867 TSSPEDNVSFVDKK
+867 TPSPEDNVSFIDKK
-881 ITFKNINTKVQNIGI
+881 ITFKNINTKVQTIGI
-896 TNDFAMSHL
+896 TNDFAISHL

-917 TLKELPDITQGETIT
+917 TLKELTDITQGETIT
-932 TNNLIDLYG
+932 TNNLIDVFG

-954 KVSLRTIW
+954 TVSLRSIW
-962 NVKLGELNSQEGS
+962 NVKLGELNNKEGS
-975 LSSMPNDY
+975 LSNMPNNY

-993 LTNMNFG
+993 LTDMNFG
-1000 SMKVVKDTEGGVFDG
+1000 SMKIVKDTEGGVFDG

-1041 NKYNEPLT
+1041 NKYTEPLT
-1049 LGSSRLISELK
+1049 LDSSRLISELK
-1060 DELLTTESFNVDNR
+1060 DELLTTESLNVDNR
-1074 IKVVDSTSE
+1074 IKVVDTISE
-1083 HLPNTS
+1083 QLPIS
-1089 IIKKGFVEREI
+1089 IIKNGFIERDI
-1100 AGSQYLDYGLYEP
+1100 SGSQYLAYEIYEP
-1113 IESGTRYKLI
+1113 VESGIKYKLI
-1123 VEGEFKDNIEFIS
+1123 VEGEFKDNIGYMS
-1136 LYNSNPNFNEL
+1136 LYNSNPRFSEL
-1147 FIYASEINNGYVE
+1147 TIYVSEIINGVAE
-1160 REFIAKESTEEKP
+1160 KEFIAKESTDGNP
-1173 RLNTDIRLYIRPYDS
+1173 RLNTDVRIYVRPYDS
-1188 GLSKVRR
+1188 NNSKVRR
-1195 VELRKV
+1195 VELRKMQ

>member
-1 MANFLKNLHPLLRRD
+1 MANFLKNLHPLLRRN
-16 RDKKDNQDPNF
+16 RNKKDNQDPNF

-35 EMNQVEKDAIE
+35 EMNQVERDAIE

-70 YRKTD
+70 YRKTE

-179 ASTIRGGT
+179 ASTIRGGS

-247 TGSSSIGRQYVNYG
+247 AGSSSIGRQYVNYG
-261 YITSYTYNPD
+261 YTTSYTYNPD
-271 MASSVNQINASTNG
+271 MTSSVNQINASTNG

-387 SISNLSFYEQNIGSN
+387 SINNLSFYEENIGSN

-412 DLNMFTRLE
+412 ELNMFTRLE
-421 INAGRKDSV
+421 INAGRRDSV

-443 YERNVYTIKPYRAIV
+443 YERNVYTIKPYKAIV
-458 QNYLDITRE
+458 ENYLDITRE
-467 AYVEAFKL
+467 AYVEAFKI
-475 ASLDN
+475 ASLNN
-480 GDIISKTG
+480 GDIISKSG
-488 YQPMGYLR
+488 FQPIGYLR
-496 LTDGYDNNIGRNL
+496 VSGDIDNFSNHIEIITTDNNT
-509 LLDSINRT
+509 DSI
-517 KFSPNN
+517 
-523 LGKGTVTQNNDGSWD
+523 
-538 VKSDEGEVISLYRF
+538 
-552 IKHSTIGNI
+552 
-561 TEQALENGKWY
+561 
-572 TFSLD
+572 
-577 ITTSEDTD
+577 
-585 IVIGSSVTEAYIP
+585 SS
-598 DKDNIS
+598 
-604 STTYNNKAKETRRIN
+604 
-619 HTFKIVEDIE
+619 
-629 NVPIILRTQGDN
+629 IILKDDLN
-641 STTVAFTYHKT
+641 SFILSYGNVKT
-652 KLEEGV
+652 
-658 KGTPW
+658 
-663 QPNPEDIYG
+663 
-672 ANDPNNRIE
+672 
-681 LQAEDKDNNIIP
+681 NIHNFVLNSDTLI
-693 SKPVARYETKPGMNL
+693 SN
-708 LADKDLFKTTIKG
+708 IKF
-721 SYVQGDTKELT
+721 E
-732 MSLWGSRITQTGS
+732 
-745 MEKKLKAGKTYT
+745 
-757 ISYDMEIIELPT
+757 
-769 VPGYRY
+769 
-775 APGIIVYSRN
+775 
-785 PGTVIAE
+785 
-792 TRFVNGY
+792 
-799 AQVRDL
+799 
-805 PVGTK
+805 
-810 ERVEF
+810 
-815 TFTMSDVDNVELT
+815 
-828 AYTGLFNETGD
+828 
-839 ASPYETREYAK
+839 
-850 VKFTDIKLEEG
+850 
-861 STATPY
+861 
-867 TSSPEDNVSFVDKK
+867 
-881 ITFKNINTKVQNIGI
+881 
-896 TNDFAMSHL
+896 
-905 KLQYSYYGNDWV
+905 YSYYGDSWE
-917 TLKELPDITQGETIT
+917 ELTKLTEIPEGETIIP
-932 TNNLIDLYG
+932 NILIDLYG

-954 KVSLRTIW
+954 NVSLRSIW
-962 NVKLGELNSQEGS
+962 NVKLGELNNKEGS
-975 LSSMPNDY
+975 LSNMSNNY

-993 LTNMNFG
+993 LTDINFS
-1000 SMKVVKDTEGGVFDG
+1000 SMKIVKDTEGGVFDG
-1015 STGEVIRATSLN
+1015 ATGEVIQATLLN

-1041 NKYNEPLT
+1041 NKYTEPLT

-1060 DELLTTESFNVDNR
+1060 DELLTTESLNIDNR
-1074 IKVVDSTSE
+1074 IKVVDTD
-1083 HLPNTS
+1083 T
-1089 IIKKGFVEREI
+1089 EI
-1100 AGSQYLDYGLYEP
+1100 T
-1113 IESGTRYKLI
+1113 I
-1123 VEGEFKDNIEFIS
+1123 
-1136 LYNSNPNFNEL
+1136 NE
-1147 FIYASEINNGYVE
+1147 
-1160 REFIAKESTEEKP
+1160 
-1173 RLNTDIRLYIRPYDS
+1173 
-1188 GLSKVRR
+1188 
-1195 VELRKV
+1195 